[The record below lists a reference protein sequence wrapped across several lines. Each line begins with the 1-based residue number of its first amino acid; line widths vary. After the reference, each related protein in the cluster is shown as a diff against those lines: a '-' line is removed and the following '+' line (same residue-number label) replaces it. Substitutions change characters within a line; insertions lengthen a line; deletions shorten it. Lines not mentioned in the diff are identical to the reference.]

1 MRVHSCCC
9 CLLIHYPEKTGRT
22 LLEEVLL
29 LLLET
34 QRPIYDYGVQL
45 LEKSLGQLA
54 LLNVVALD
62 KVFELIDAVVIHEL
76 RLVLRVRIQHLLK
89 DPDQH
94 FEFLVRELLSLFM
107 TLHESLVLHQLLNL
121 LLLAKV
127 IVTAALVSRSTWVE
141 RLRGVA
147 HLGNITSTTML

>member
-1 MRVHSCCC
+1 MRVHCCR
-9 CLLIHYPEKTGRT
+9 LLIHYPQERGRT

-45 LEKSLGQLA
+45 LEKSLCQLA

-62 KVFELIDAVVIHEL
+62 KVFQLIDAVVIHEL
-76 RLVLRVRIQHLLK
+76 WLVLRVRIQHLLK

-94 FEFLVRELLSLFM
+94 FELLIRELLSLFM
-107 TLHESLVLHQLLNL
+107 TLHEPLVLHELLNL

-127 IVTAALVSRSTWVE
+127 VMAATLACRPAWVK

-147 HLGNITSTTML
+147 HLGNITSTML